1 MRFMH
6 ALSAFVVILT
16 GGLIASCS
24 DMQEIGRRYEDRWGP
39 DPKMPADAFT
49 DIAHQQKTVMA
60 TIVAAYEATLTA
72 DGATKISVPAPDIET
87 NFWLKVTTF
96 GMNVI
101 DQKCDVYMS
110 DLFKLN
116 RERSRNDSI
125 LKSMQAA
132 STAIVGASVAA
143 NKSKLPLLSIASAFG
158 LVESIN
164 DEASKTYLFEQIPGI
179 VADKVRQARNLYRQ
193 RTVPLLSNS
202 RTLTSPIYDEA
213 SAYRALRDYLSLCL
227 PQTIEGNFLQTYIAS
242 SPSVKVAASDGSIKP
257 TAAAP
262 DKPAAAA
269 AASPATETPAASLNF
284 TITQ

>member
-1 MRFMH
+1 MRYVDACLMSFGI
-6 ALSAFVVILT
+6 LSAL
-16 GGLIASCS
+16 LLASCS
-24 DMQEIGRRYEDRWGP
+24 DMQEAGRRYEDRWGP
-39 DPKMPADAFT
+39 DPKMPANAFT
-49 DIAHQQKTVMA
+49 EIAQQQKAVMA
-60 TIVAAYEATLTA
+60 SIVAAYEAVPTA
-72 DGATKISVPAPDIET
+72 DGVTKISLPMPDTET

-116 RERSRNDSI
+116 RERNRNDSI

-132 STAIVGASVAA
+132 STAIVGVSVAA
-143 NKSKLPLLSIASAFG
+143 NKAKIPLLSIASAFG

-213 SAYRALRDYLSLCL
+213 TAYRALRDYLSLCL

-242 SPSVKVAASDGSIKP
+242 SPTVKVAASDGSVKP
-257 TAAAP
+257 VVAEPKKAAAAP
-262 DKPAAAA
+262 PAAETDT
-269 AASPATETPAASLNF
+269 PATSLNF

>member
-1 MRFMH
+1 MRFID
-6 ALSAFVVILT
+6 ACLLSSTILT
-16 GGLIASCS
+16 GLLLASCS

-39 DPKMPADAFT
+39 DPKMPANAFT
-49 DIAHQQKTVMA
+49 EIAQQQKAVMA
-60 TIVAAYEATLTA
+60 SIIAAYEAAPLT
-72 DGATKISVPAPDIET
+72 DGVTKISVPAQDSET

-116 RERSRNDSI
+116 RERNRNDSI

-143 NKSKLPLLSIASAFG
+143 NKSKIPLLSIASAFG
-158 LVESIN
+158 LVESVN
-164 DEASKTYLFEQIPGI
+164 DEASKTYLFEQIPGV

-193 RTVPLLSNS
+193 RTVPLLSSS

-213 SAYRALRDYLSLCL
+213 TSYRALRDYLSLCL
-227 PQTIEGNFLQTYIAS
+227 PQTIEGNFLQTYIAA
-242 SPSVKVAASDGSIKP
+242 SPTVKVAASDGTVKP
-257 TAAAP
+257 VAAAP
-262 DKPAAAA
+262 KKAAAVVPAADAD
-269 AASPATETPAASLNF
+269 TPAASLNF